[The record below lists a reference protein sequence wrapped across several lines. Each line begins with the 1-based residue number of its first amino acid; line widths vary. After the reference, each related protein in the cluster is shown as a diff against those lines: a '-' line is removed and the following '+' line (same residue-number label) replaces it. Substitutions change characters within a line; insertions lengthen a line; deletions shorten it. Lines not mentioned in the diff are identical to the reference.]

1 MALQLFKLR
10 HCNGMGSCPAPFLS
24 KFLFV
29 CLGRDLDIGPAEKRL
44 ATRSIDELNAMNN
57 NGQCEHNF
65 KHIYPRDF
73 QLFRGEA
80 SSLKLKVTI
89 DSIKFDVY
97 LQEKRDAFLFQ

>member
-1 MALQLFKLR
+1 MFGKGFGYWT
-10 HCNGMGSCPAPFLS
+10 C
-24 KFLFV
+24 
-29 CLGRDLDIGPAEKRL
+29 EKRL

-65 KHIYPRDF
+65 KDIYPRDF